1 MISQT
6 TGGCQQQNYKG
17 AEKMDDYSETRE
29 RDRAAVELMLG
40 GADEFQMRVIRI
52 FCERIML
59 LGGESDGGGA
69 GDA

>member
-1 MISQT
+1 
-6 TGGCQQQNYKG
+6 
-17 AEKMDDYSETRE
+17 MDDYGETRE

-40 GADEFQMRVIRI
+40 GADEFRMRVIRI

>member
-1 MISQT
+1 MNET
-6 TGGCQQQNYKG
+6 
-17 AEKMDDYSETRE
+17 SETKE
-29 RDRAAVELMLG
+29 KDRAAVELMLG

-59 LGGESDGGGA
+59 LGGERDGGGA

>member
-1 MISQT
+1 M
-6 TGGCQQQNYKG
+6 G
-17 AEKMDDYSETRE
+17 EMSETRE
-29 RDRAAVELMLG
+29 KDRAAVELMLG

>member
-1 MISQT
+1 MNET
-6 TGGCQQQNYKG
+6 
-17 AEKMDDYSETRE
+17 SETKE
-29 RDRAAVELMLG
+29 KDRAAVELMLG

-59 LGGESDGGGA
+59 LGGESDRGGA

>member
-1 MISQT
+1 MNEMRET
-6 TGGCQQQNYKG
+6 K
-17 AEKMDDYSETRE
+17 EK
-29 RDRAAVELMLG
+29 DRAAVELMLG
-40 GADEFQMRVIRI
+40 RADEFQMRVIRI

>member
-1 MISQT
+1 
-6 TGGCQQQNYKG
+6 
-17 AEKMDDYSETRE
+17 MDDYGETRE